1 MLQIKQIQELKKEI
15 KEHIANLKQLKGML
29 MIKEAELEAKD
40 MLVIDLLWLLI
51 VNGIDPI
58 KEGYEDLVKKL
69 GIDYDS
75 KK

>member
-15 KEHIANLKQLKGML
+15 TEHVANLKQLKGML

-51 VNGIDPI
+51 DNGIDPI
-58 KEGYEDLVKKL
+58 KEGYKDLVKRL
-69 GIDYDS
+69 GIDYD
-75 KK
+75 KND

>member
-51 VNGIDPI
+51 DNGIDPI

>member
-1 MLQIKQIQELKKEI
+1 MLQIKQIQELKREI
-15 KEHIANLKQLKGML
+15 TEHVANLKQLKGML
-29 MIKEAELEAKD
+29 IIKEAELEAKD

-51 VNGIDPI
+51 DNGIDPI
-58 KEGYEDLVKKL
+58 KEGYEDLVKEL

>member
-1 MLQIKQIQELKKEI
+1 MLQIKQIQELKREI
-15 KEHIANLKQLKGML
+15 TEHVANLKQLKGML
-29 MIKEAELEAKD
+29 IIKEAELEAKD

-51 VNGIDPI
+51 DNGIDPI
-58 KEGYEDLVKKL
+58 KEGYADLVKRL

>member
-15 KEHIANLKQLKGML
+15 TEHVANLKQLKGML

-51 VNGIDPI
+51 DNGIDPI
-58 KEGYEDLVKKL
+58 KEGYEDLVKRL
-69 GIDYDS
+69 GIDYD
-75 KK
+75 KNN